1 MVQGSS
7 GAVRALVDDFTSGT
21 ALASNSAYTHP
32 REGGGTMDTLRERL
46 HHLLNP
52 LHLYCRLREA
62 GLCDAVARRM
72 SRAYER
78 ALYRR
83 LLA

>member
-1 MVQGSS
+1 MK
-7 GAVRALVDDFTSGT
+7 RCI
-21 ALASNSAYTHP
+21 
-32 REGGGTMDTLRERL
+32 RLRL
-46 HHLLNP
+46 QHLLNP
-52 LHLYCRLREA
+52 LHLYCRLVEA
-62 GLCDAVARRM
+62 GVARRLARRM

>member
-1 MVQGSS
+1 M
-7 GAVRALVDDFTSGT
+7 T
-21 ALASNSAYTHP
+21 
-32 REGGGTMDTLRERL
+32 TLRHRL
-46 HHLLNP
+46 QHLLNP
-52 LHLYCRLREA
+52 LHLYCRLLEA
-62 GLCDAVARRM
+62 GFAERTALRM

>member
-1 MVQGSS
+1 M
-7 GAVRALVDDFTSGT
+7 
-21 ALASNSAYTHP
+21 NN
-32 REGGGTMDTLRERL
+32 LRRRL
-46 HHLLNP
+46 QHFLNP
-52 LHLYCRLREA
+52 LHLYCRLVEA
-62 GLCDAVARRM
+62 GLTEPLARRM

>member
-1 MVQGSS
+1 M
-7 GAVRALVDDFTSGT
+7 
-21 ALASNSAYTHP
+21 N
-32 REGGGTMDTLRERL
+32 TLRQRL
-46 HHLLNP
+46 QHLLNP
-52 LHLYCRLREA
+52 LHLYCRLMEA
-62 GLCDAVARRM
+62 GLNESLARSM

>member
-1 MVQGSS
+1 
-7 GAVRALVDDFTSGT
+7 
-21 ALASNSAYTHP
+21 
-32 REGGGTMDTLRERL
+32 MDTLRERL

-52 LHLYCRLREA
+52 LHLYCRLREAGLREA

>member
-1 MVQGSS
+1 MSS
-7 GAVRALVDDFTSGT
+7 
-21 ALASNSAYTHP
+21 
-32 REGGGTMDTLRERL
+32 LRERL
-46 HHLLNP
+46 QHLLNP
-52 LHLYCRLREA
+52 LHLYCRLLDA
-62 GLCDAVARRM
+62 GLAKPTARRM

>member
-1 MVQGSS
+1 M
-7 GAVRALVDDFTSGT
+7 
-21 ALASNSAYTHP
+21 N
-32 REGGGTMDTLRERL
+32 TLRERL
-46 HHLLNP
+46 QHLLNP

-62 GLCDAVARRM
+62 GLTEPLARSM